1 MVVGL
6 LVLAAIPTVTA
17 VAEAIAEKD
26 KPKDDKLEKRQM
38 RKFNLTCW
46 CEGKSKG
53 KSDIHGG
60 TIVLGDGKVCVEQ
73 PLYWGTLIH
82 LDVGSVSQGEAGT
95 ASISF

>member
-6 LVLAAIPTVTA
+6 LVLTAIPTVTA

-26 KPKDDKLEKRQM
+26 KPKDGKLEKRLM
-38 RKFNLTCW
+38 RNFSLKCW

-60 TIVLGDGKVCVEQ
+60 NVVLGDGKVRAILVAR
-73 PLYWGTLIH
+73 
-82 LDVGSVSQGEAGT
+82 AGT
-95 ASISF
+95 VKARR